1 MISIAIRT
9 APRKVSYL
17 KQTVQSLR
25 STFPGTDLHLFAEP
39 DSPIVP
45 GVVVHQNVQRLGI
58 YANFIKALSFLVD
71 NTEGPRYMV
80 CEDDIALLP
89 GFSDALADFVGDG
102 LLNPYCAK
110 PRGKDNFIG
119 WYNPADV
126 SLYGMLCLIFH
137 ESTVRDLLSIYRTE
151 RPIDKGADS
160 CIGLLTNKAG
170 CKVWQHT
177 PTLVDHLGE
186 ISTIVD
192 IDTLPPRLLNN
203 RKPYY
208 GRNFNCPTSKYQR
221 GGGISEAST

>member
-1 MISIAIRT
+1 MLSIAIRT
-9 APRKVSYL
+9 APREVSYL
-17 KQTVQSLR
+17 GQTVQSLR
-25 STFPGTDLHLFAEP
+25 SAFPGTNLHLFAEP

-45 GVVVHQNVQRLGI
+45 DVVVHQNDRCLGI
-58 YANFIKALSFLVD
+58 YANFIKALSFLVE

-89 GFSDALADFVGDG
+89 DFSAAIANEVGNG

-119 WYNPADV
+119 WYHPADV

-137 ESTVRDLLSIYRTE
+137 KSTVHNLLSVYRTE
-151 RPIDKGADS
+151 CAPDKGADA
-160 CIGLLTNKAG
+160 CLGFLTNKAG

-192 IDTLPPRLLNN
+192 IDTLPPRLLSN

-208 GRNFNCPTSKYQR
+208 GRNTNCSK
-221 GGGISEAST
+221 G